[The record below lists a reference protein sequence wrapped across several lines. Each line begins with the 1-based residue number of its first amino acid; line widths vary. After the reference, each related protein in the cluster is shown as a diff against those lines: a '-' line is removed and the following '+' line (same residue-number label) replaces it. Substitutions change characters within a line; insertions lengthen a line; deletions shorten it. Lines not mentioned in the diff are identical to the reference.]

1 MTSSCDDTPW
11 LLTVP
16 AEIILRILEYLDIP
30 TLLTCLQVCRR
41 FHDIV
46 ANSIT
51 LQYNITLLAHG
62 MHDNTQEDEVADI
75 AHRFSMLT
83 AYDQALKELA
93 WTNHETIDLQDLW
106 KPYVSDGY
114 LVFQAKERDAPVHGP
129 TRLVVFQLPSA
140 LRGIQARRWTLDFD
154 FSASF
159 YIVDV
164 ARDLLVI
171 SCAESHNHQDLRPHL
186 HLQCLSTGDQHT
198 LSQTD
203 GIIRLP
209 EHRVPFGNF
218 IEFCRIQGDHL
229 ALVAASEQETSLV
242 VWNWHSGI
250 VIAELVLPQ
259 PFYGYSFLDDL
270 HLVVAAVPFI
280 WAGTQ
285 RSFLHVYSL
294 ERCARNPG
302 ILLTP
307 WLEATYKL
315 PDNEILRGIIR
326 KPHFLCESPGQS
338 LPIGHF
344 YPDTTME
351 TTALSLILEVFQD
364 SGWGEFDL
372 HIPSAVLLSH
382 TRPPLQTKLD
392 SSIASTNVSAWSG
405 TPAPVI
411 MPWNQWGQAVICDIR
426 TLSLFPSPLHLDP
439 SLIGLPSTFGA
450 RSVFRQAVV
459 VQRPL
464 SPSPSPS
471 PTSLSSADGDGRN
484 ATHRK
489 MEGRNAL
496 VLADYHPRRVAR
508 ALAREDLHLKQGRTL
523 VGGNDNEDGVVKH
536 ERAYIRA
543 EAVLPDELQHLD
555 PDCLCAAMCGDAVL
569 MFQVSL

>member
-62 MHDNTQEDEVADI
+62 MHDNTQEDE
-75 AHRFSMLT
+75 
-83 AYDQALKELA
+83 ELA

-270 HLVVAAVPFI
+270 HLVVAAL
-280 WAGTQ
+280 
-285 RSFLHVYSL
+285 LHVYSL

-426 TLSLFPSPLHLDP
+426 TLSLSVSTPPRP

-450 RSVFRQAVV
+450 R
-459 VQRPL
+459 
-464 SPSPSPS
+464 
-471 PTSLSSADGDGRN
+471 TSF
-484 ATHRK
+484 
-489 MEGRNAL
+489 GRNAL

-543 EAVLPDELQHLD
+543 EAV
-555 PDCLCAAMCGDAVL
+555 
-569 MFQVSL
+569 SLT